1 MSSKARDS
9 RRRWNAVL
17 DGLADYIETAPAN
30 DLLEDARAAGKDPA
44 QTAADVKRVLL
55 DAVTG
60 FEQQKLR
67 AAREAHQQR
76 VRSMTTKSYSL
87 PESAAER
94 RSMLY
99 GLFVRNPEM
108 GAVLTTQHRNFEE
121 MTDQEVE
128 SALQELA
135 ELGFLEEGGPKQGE

>member
-1 MSSKARDS
+1 MSNKARDS
-9 RRRWNAVL
+9 RRKWNAIL
-17 DGLADYIETAPAN
+17 EELADYIETAPAN

-44 QTAADVKRVLL
+44 QTAAEVKRILL

-60 FEQQKLR
+60 FEQRKLR

-76 VRSMTTKSYSL
+76 VRSMSTRSYSL

-94 RSMLY
+94 RAMLY
-99 GLFVRNPEM
+99 GLFARNPEM